1 MNLEHLNNQNASNN
15 RTYWCMFAIKEGHL
29 PSHTINLGDQPELP
43 DVVVVYIVQVA
54 VRVSSDS
61 HMISGSINP
70 LKGRER

>member
-1 MNLEHLNNQNASNN
+1 
-15 RTYWCMFAIKEGHL
+15 MFAIKEGHL